1 METLLYFQSIA
12 TTSAVQMLDG
22 VCQAAKEHG
31 WLVARFDLHDPAQIH
46 GEIRTWHPVG
56 CVIEAAADDI
66 ALPRRMPGSVPTV
79 LLDCDP
85 ALARRAVSTVVQHSS
100 SIGTFAAEHLLG
112 MDLAAYAYVGFPERK
127 FWDRTRRDAFTRAIR
142 AAGRPLFQIDTG
154 DSVANIGT
162 LRARIASGIARLTQ
176 PAGVY
181 CANDAIAVQ
190 VLEAA
195 AQSGLAV
202 PNDIAV
208 LGTDNEEY
216 LCENAVPTLSSIELD
231 FVGAGRRCVEII
243 AERIGR
249 GGRAP
254 VHEVLGPL
262 RIVRRTSTRRSARLD
277 RGVVAALD
285 MIRARATA
293 GLSPRE
299 VTTLFGCSRRMAE
312 MRFRAATG
320 HSILDEIHAVQI
332 ERAKELLANPHVKL
346 SVIPQMCGY
355 ESNPFFLRLF
365 RRTTGF
371 TMHEWQRRRS
381 AP

>member
-12 TTSAVQMLDG
+12 TTSAVQKLDG
-22 VCQAAKEHG
+22 VCQAAKERG

-46 GEIRTWHPVG
+46 DEIRTWHPVG
-56 CVIEAAADDI
+56 CVVEAAADDME
-66 ALPRRMPGSVPTV
+66 LPRRMPGHVPTV

-85 ALARRAVSTVVQHSS
+85 ALARRAISTVVQHSS
-100 SIGTFAAEHLLG
+100 SIGAFAAEHLLG
-112 MDLAAYAYVGFPERK
+112 MNLASCAYIGFPERK
-127 FWDRTRRDAFTRAIR
+127 FWDRTRRDAFTHAIR
-142 AAGRPLFQIDTG
+142 SAGRSLFRIDTG

-162 LRARIASGIARLTQ
+162 LRARVAAGIARLPK

-195 AQSGLAV
+195 AQSGLSI

-216 LCENAVPTLSSIELD
+216 LCENAVPTLSSVELD

-243 AERIGR
+243 AERIEH
-249 GGRAP
+249 GGGQP
-254 VHEVLGPL
+254 VHETFGPL
-262 RIVRRTSTRRSARLD
+262 RIVQRTSTRRSARLD

-285 MIRARATA
+285 MIRARATT

-320 HSILDEIHAVQI
+320 HSILDEIHAIQV
-332 ERAKELLANPHVKL
+332 ERAKTLLENPHVKI

-355 ESNPFFLRLF
+355 ESNPFFQRLF
-365 RRTTGF
+365 RRATGL
-371 TMHEWQRRRS
+371 TMHEWQRRNAR
-381 AP
+381 